1 MEIKSSIDE
10 FNSLLGKDISEEV
23 EELSINLLDPYNNHP
38 FNLYEGDRLNALVES
53 IKLNGVINPIIVRK
67 KENNRYEIIAGH
79 NRVNGAKIVGLTT
92 IKAIVRDLD
101 DDEAETVM
109 IETNLQQRSFNDL
122 YPSEQAKILEVKYK
136 NMKKQGIR
144 SDLTD
149 TTNKSKYDSRGRLAE
164 EFNLSSSS
172 IQRLLKINKLCN
184 EYKLDLDNK
193 KISMQQALILS
204 DFTKEKQEII
214 NDYTKTNSIKLNK
227 NILEA
232 LNPEMDEDMIVEVL
246 DTEKNDQDEKYIN
259 IKINYKY
266 LPEKFE
272 KMSTA
277 KLKKELE
284 KLIYPYLQRL

>member
-10 FNSLLGKDISEEV
+10 FNSLLEKDVSEEV
-23 EELSINLLDPYNNHP
+23 EELNIELLDPYYNHP
-38 FNLYEGDRLNALVES
+38 FNLYEGDRLNALIES
-53 IKLNGVINPIIVRK
+53 IQINGVINPIIVRR

-122 YPSEQAKILEVKYK
+122 YPSEQAKILEVRYK

-149 TTNKSKYDSRGRLAE
+149 INNKYDSRGRLAE
-164 EFNLSSSS
+164 EFKLSSSS

-204 DFTKEKQEII
+204 DFDKEKQEVIY
-214 NDYTKTNSIKLNK
+214 DYAKTNSIKLNK

-246 DTEKNDQDEKYIN
+246 DTEKNDQAEKYIN
-259 IKINYKY
+259 IKINFKY
-266 LPEKFE
+266 LPEKFK